1 MKSKKLKLGQIDLEM
16 CKDYDLIQAMDY
28 DFKMKEV
35 MNKGRGFAVTV
46 VKIQGL
52 TFLIPFRSYIPKKY
66 QLKYKL
72 RNSAKEGYVEG
83 LDIGKTLILE
93 DKSYLLNTTFR
104 LRKIEDYYK
113 VMDNDKVI
121 INKLVKAIIDYNHA
135 LEINDRNKL
144 EDPKRFKFSTFQNYS
159 TRLKVITEKD
169 YLEQMMF
176 PQVVWFAVFLL
187 FKNTHFERLE
197 TEITILLFKKVLI

>member
-1 MKSKKLKLGQIDLEM
+1 MKSKKLKLGQIDLKM

-28 DFKMKEV
+28 DFKTKEV
-35 MNKGRGFAVTV
+35 INKGRGFAVTV

-113 VMDNDKVI
+113 VMDNDKAI
-121 INKLVKAIIDYNHA
+121 INKLVKAIIDYNRA

-159 TRLKVITEKD
+159 TRLKVITENCKLLLD
-169 YLEQMMF
+169 NNCG
-176 PQVVWFAVFLL
+176 FLL
-187 FKNTHFERLE
+187 FFQINMAEVLLQCDENLYVNQVKIVSLE
-197 TEITILLFKKVLI
+197 G

>member
-1 MKSKKLKLGQIDLEM
+1 M

-28 DFKMKEV
+28 DFKTKEV

-113 VMDNDKVI
+113 VMDNDKAI
-121 INKLVKAIIDYNHA
+121 INKLVKAIIDYNRA

-144 EDPKRFKFSTFQNYS
+144 EDPKRFKFSTFKNYS

-169 YLEQMMF
+169 YLE
-176 PQVVWFAVFLL
+176 
-187 FKNTHFERLE
+187 
-197 TEITILLFKKVLI
+197 

>member
-1 MKSKKLKLGQIDLEM
+1 MKSKKLKLGQIDLKM

-28 DFKMKEV
+28 DFKTKEV

-104 LRKIEDYYK
+104 LRK
-113 VMDNDKVI
+113 V
-121 INKLVKAIIDYNHA
+121 KLISSNVLVVEVYCSSSNS
-135 LEINDRNKL
+135 L
-144 EDPKRFKFSTFQNYS
+144 YS
-159 TRLKVITEKD
+159 S
-169 YLEQMMF
+169 
-176 PQVVWFAVFLL
+176 
-187 FKNTHFERLE
+187 
-197 TEITILLFKKVLI
+197 KKPDFMGF

>member
-1 MKSKKLKLGQIDLEM
+1 MKSKKLKLGQINLEM

-28 DFKMKEV
+28 DFKTKEV
-35 MNKGRGFAVTV
+35 TNKGRGFAVTV
-46 VKIQGL
+46 IKIQGL

-169 YLEQMMF
+169 YLE
-176 PQVVWFAVFLL
+176 
-187 FKNTHFERLE
+187 
-197 TEITILLFKKVLI
+197 

>member
-1 MKSKKLKLGQIDLEM
+1 MKSKKLKLGQIDIEM
-16 CKDYDLIQAMDY
+16 CKDYNLIQAMDY
-28 DFKMKEV
+28 DFKTKEV

-46 VKIQGL
+46 VKIQEL

-113 VMDNDKVI
+113 VMDNDKAI
-121 INKLVKAIIDYNHA
+121 INKLVKAIIDYNRA

-169 YLEQMMF
+169 YLE
-176 PQVVWFAVFLL
+176 
-187 FKNTHFERLE
+187 
-197 TEITILLFKKVLI
+197 